1 MRLSG
6 DFQIFFKKNFL
17 RTPQAK
23 TNEKNKIKRIK
34 NNRGNNFSQ
43 AKTSK
48 RVEIVCF
55 CLWRIQK
62 IFLKKILK
70 LS

>member
-43 AKTSK
+43 QKLLRGCKLFVFACGASK
-48 RVEIVCF
+48 KF
-55 CLWRIQK
+55 
-62 IFLKKILK
+62 FLKKF
-70 LS
+70 